1 MMKLSNEEKDALKAI
16 ENGADVYGR
25 GVAQILRN
33 LWKEHPEWID
43 ICAAMDAPEDGAKQQ
58 PYFGAILT
66 AKGKKSLKGI
76 E

>member
-16 ENGADVYGR
+16 ENGADVYDR
-25 GVAQILRN
+25 IIAQTLRK
-33 LWKEHPEWID
+33 LEREHPDWVNLGD
-43 ICAAMDAPEDGAKQQ
+43 AMNAPEDGAKQQ

-66 AKGKKSLKGI
+66 AKGKKALKGI